1 MAPLHPREGSSLQD
15 FINAVDLEQRGP
27 DGWREVTL
35 PREQYEAMLYQILVV
50 DGGRTSSIVRKGCR
64 RVNRKLDAQN
74 HALVRGPTSS
84 RSGGRGHVASRPMT
98 VADLR
103 ELRSDAP
110 KLREPEPRFFTG
122 AYL

>member
-50 DGGRTSSIVRKGCR
+50 DGGRDVINRPEGVPASEPKAGCTEPC
-64 RVNRKLDAQN
+64 A
-74 HALVRGPTSS
+74 GPRTDFES
-84 RSGGRGHVASRPMT
+84 
-98 VADLR
+98 
-103 ELRSDAP
+103 
-110 KLREPEPRFFTG
+110 
-122 AYL
+122 

>member
-50 DGGRTSSIVRKGCR
+50 DGGTHRYAPVK
-64 RVNRKLDAQN
+64 K
-74 HALVRGPTSS
+74 
-84 RSGGRGHVASRPMT
+84 
-98 VADLR
+98 
-103 ELRSDAP
+103 LRSDS
-110 KLREPEPRFFTG
+110 RGFG
-122 AYL
+122 ASDLSS